1 MPCDTMRLPN
11 QTMSERVTEV
21 RTAAQKIDKLL
32 AARKIGVKVGP
43 QGAVTFTGLSDDDR
57 RRMTDACIY
66 RRIIQSGSAASKMAI
81 ARAEQ
86 LAGRTVSKATV
97 ANGVHSHDGG
107 STWHAKG

>member
-1 MPCDTMRLPN
+1 MPCDSMRLPN

-21 RTAAQKIDKLL
+21 RTAAQRIDKML

-43 QGAVTFTGLSDDDR
+43 QGAVTFTGLSEADR
-57 RRMTDACIY
+57 SRMTDACIY
-66 RRIIQSGSAASKMAI
+66 RRIMQSGSAASKIAI

-86 LAGRTVSKATV
+86 LSGVRVNKSVV

-107 STWHAKG
+107 ATWHAKG

>member
-21 RTAAQKIDKLL
+21 RTAAQRIDKLL

-43 QGAVTFTGLSDDDR
+43 QGAVTFTGISDADR
-57 RRMTDACIY
+57 SRMTDACIY

-81 ARAEQ
+81 QRAEQ
-86 LAGRTVSKATV
+86 LAGRSISKATV

-107 STWHAKG
+107 ASWHAKG